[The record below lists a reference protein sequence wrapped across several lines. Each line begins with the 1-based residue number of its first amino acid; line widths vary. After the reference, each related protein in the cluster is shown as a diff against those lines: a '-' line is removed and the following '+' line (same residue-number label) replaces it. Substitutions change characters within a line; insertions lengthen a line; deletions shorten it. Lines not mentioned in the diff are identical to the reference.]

1 MEKIIKI
8 RYNRIVKEVKEKEE
22 NENKLKKN
30 RIMALKAWYN

>member
-22 NENKLKKN
+22 NENKLKKKQDHG
-30 RIMALKAWYN
+30 AKSVV